1 MTLIPFPTVML
12 SRAPNSNSPKCLL
25 YHVTYLCATYVMC
38 CPTDADASKAEHY
51 IARASNSLKLR
62 RFQSA
67 ADDAEAAI
75 ALAPQNAT
83 AHFRKGYVD
92 Y

>member
-1 MTLIPFPTVML
+1 MFFM
-12 SRAPNSNSPKCLL
+12 K
-25 YHVTYLCATYVMC
+25 
-38 CPTDADASKAEHY
+38 TDATKAEHY

-83 AHFRKGYVD
+83 AHFRKGCVVVSCVSFYPMS
-92 Y
+92 YSHTRFSMRFISSLK